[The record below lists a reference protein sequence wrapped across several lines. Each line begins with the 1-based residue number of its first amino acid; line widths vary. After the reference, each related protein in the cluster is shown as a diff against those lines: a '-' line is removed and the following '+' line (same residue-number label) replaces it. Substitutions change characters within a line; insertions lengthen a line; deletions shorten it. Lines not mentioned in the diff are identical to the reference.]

1 MRKKY
6 KLQLIKQIKFKIQVI
21 WKRLAFFIKAYYN
34 MDTYYIVSNLNQMLF
49 AIVFVKYK
57 CKDKLMLLVTLLVT
71 NECVDVQ
78 NIKT

>member
-1 MRKKY
+1 
-6 KLQLIKQIKFKIQVI
+6 
-21 WKRLAFFIKAYYN
+21 